1 MTTAEEL
8 IEDLEVKLAYVVA
21 DQAAWLAMKFRQ
33 RTPANLTKTRAGIYY
48 KTTALTAYVGIR
60 FAVRYAGQTPTGQRF
75 EKQWNE
81 LRPQVRQR
89 IINDINDLMKG

>member
-1 MTTAEEL
+1 MTADEL
-8 IEDLEVKLAYVVA
+8 IEDLEWKVAVIVA

-33 RTPANLTKTRAGIYY
+33 RTPANLTRTRAGIYY
-48 KTTALTAYVGIR
+48 KATALTAYVGIR

-75 EKQWNE
+75 ERQWNE

-89 IINDINDLMKG
+89 IISSINDITKG